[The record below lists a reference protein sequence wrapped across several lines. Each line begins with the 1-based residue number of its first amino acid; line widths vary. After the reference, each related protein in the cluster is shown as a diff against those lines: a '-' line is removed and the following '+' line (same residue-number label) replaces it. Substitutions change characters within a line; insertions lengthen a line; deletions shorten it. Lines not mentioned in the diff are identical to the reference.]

1 MELHADHPLDKRR
14 VRPQPLKHLF
24 LVAQTLP
31 RLDEPAVVRGL
42 DLLQLAELVM
52 GVLEKDHASRAQARK
67 QQHVEAQDDSAKF
80 HGSFTWINS
89 GPSQVRNSFSGPGRR
104 AGFGVRFRTVPAYSN
119 AHMYQSYYGFKE
131 MPFNITPDPKF
142 LFLSPTHQEALQHLK
157 FGVRERKGFIVLI
170 GEVGC
175 GKTTLCRRF
184 LNELDPGR
192 FDTALILNPRV
203 TETQMLKAI
212 LHELGE
218 TKLARS
224 QVDLVSQMN
233 RVLLER
239 IGRGRDIEL
248 IIDEAQNLSFE
259 VLEQVRLLSNL
270 ETDKQKLLQIV
281 LMGQPELKDV
291 LARSELRQLRQR
303 ILVHYELHPLSQRDM
318 IRYIQH
324 RLTLAGGAG
333 RPSFTAWALRAIH
346 KSSRGIPR
354 VVNTLCDKAML
365 SAFIRESDEVNYW
378 DARRAARDM
387 ENLTN

>member
-1 MELHADHPLDKRR
+1 MTR
-14 VRPQPLKHLF
+14 
-24 LVAQTLP
+24 
-31 RLDEPAVVRGL
+31 
-42 DLLQLAELVM
+42 
-52 GVLEKDHASRAQARK
+52 
-67 QQHVEAQDDSAKF
+67 
-80 HGSFTWINS
+80 
-89 GPSQVRNSFSGPGRR
+89 RNSRIVGAGAWVDKQRGHHGFAILFQRPNR
-104 AGFGVRFRTVPAYSN
+104 APGFGVRFQTGPGLIVSN
-119 AHMYQSYYGFKE
+119 MYQSFYGFKE

-184 LNELDPGR
+184 LNELDPGG

-212 LHELGE
+212 LVELGE

-239 IGRGRDIEL
+239 IGRGRDIVL

-291 LARSELRQLRQR
+291 LAREELRQLRQR
-303 ILVHYELHPLSQRDM
+303 ILVHYELHPLSSGTWSTTSSTA
-318 IRYIQH
+318 H
-324 RLTLAGGAG
+324 AGGGTG
-333 RPSFTAWALRAIH
+333 RPRSPPGPCGPST
-346 KSSRGIPR
+346 
-354 VVNTLCDKAML
+354 
-365 SAFIRESDEVNYW
+365 
-378 DARRAARDM
+378 RRAGEFRGS
-387 ENLTN
+387 

>member
-1 MELHADHPLDKRR
+1 
-14 VRPQPLKHLF
+14 
-24 LVAQTLP
+24 
-31 RLDEPAVVRGL
+31 
-42 DLLQLAELVM
+42 
-52 GVLEKDHASRAQARK
+52 
-67 QQHVEAQDDSAKF
+67 
-80 HGSFTWINS
+80 
-89 GPSQVRNSFSGPGRR
+89 
-104 AGFGVRFRTVPAYSN
+104 
-119 AHMYQSYYGFKE
+119 MYQSFYGFKE

-142 LFLSPTHQEALQHLK
+142 LYLSQTHQEALQHLK

-184 LNELDPGR
+184 LNELDPAR

-212 LHELGE
+212 LGELGE

-239 IGRGRDIEL
+239 INRGRDIVL

-259 VLEQVRLLSNL
+259 VLEQIRLLSNL

-281 LMGQPELKDV
+281 LMGQPELKEV
-291 LARSELRQLRQR
+291 LAREELRQLRQR
-303 ILVHYELHPLSQRDM
+303 ILVHYELHPLTQKEM
-318 IRYIQH
+318 VHYIQH

-333 RPSFTAWALRAIH
+333 RPSFTPWALRAIH

-354 VVNTLCDKAML
+354 IVNNLCDKAML
-365 SAFIRESDEVNYW
+365 SAFIRESDEVNFW
-378 DARRAARDM
+378 DARRAAREM
-387 ENLTN
+387 ETLTN